1 MFRSQHSL
9 SSNKVAT
16 TTSPVSKPS
25 NQFVPTPSVNSEI
38 MQLHRTIGNRAVIQM
53 MKSRSEYQQKTIQNI
68 SNSGGNS
75 DTIQRQIL
83 GVDSLRNNNVATSQQ
98 TVRNVTEETCTIQ
111 GSDTAYTVHFHAN
124 NYSSVVAPRRNLT
137 SLTATFT
144 SSAAGRTKYHTT
156 IVEGAD
162 GAWTTS
168 HNQGPNAATKADML
182 AILTARH
189 ALL

>member
-1 MFRSQHSL
+1 MLRSQHSS

-16 TTSPVSKPS
+16 TTPESKLS
-25 NQFVPTPSVNSEI
+25 NRFVPTQSVNSEI
-38 MQLHRTIGNRAVIQM
+38 MQLQRTIGNRAVIQM
-53 MKSRSEYQQKTIQNI
+53 MKSRSENQQKTVQNI

-83 GVDSLRNNNVATSQQ
+83 GVSSLSNNNVATSQT
-98 TVRNVTEETCTIQ
+98 TVRNVTEEACTIQ
-111 GSDTAYTVHFHAN
+111 GSATAYTVHFHAN
-124 NYSSVVAPRRNLT
+124 NYSQVRAPRRNLT

-144 SSAAGRTKYHTT
+144 STAAAGTKYHTT
-156 IVEGAD
+156 IVEGAG
-162 GAWTTS
+162 GAWATS
-168 HNQGPNAATKADML
+168 HNQGPNATARADML